1 MIELRTEIIEGEPY
15 RYYPMGEHIVRAPG
29 VCGGRPTFKY
39 TRIEISGTLDRLASG
54 EDIESIVSGYRN
66 RVPKEAVI
74 EAIRL
79 VASHFE
85 ESLPK
90 LEAA

>member
-1 MIELRTEIIEGEPY
+1 MIELITEIIEGEPY
-15 RYYPMGEHIVRAPG
+15 SDYSLGKHIVRAPG
-29 VCGGRPTFKY
+29 VCGGRPTLKY
-39 TRIEISGTLDRLASG
+39 TRIEISGTIDRLASG

-66 RVPKEAVI
+66 RAAKEAVI

-79 VASHFE
+79 VTSHFE
-85 ESLPK
+85 ESLPE